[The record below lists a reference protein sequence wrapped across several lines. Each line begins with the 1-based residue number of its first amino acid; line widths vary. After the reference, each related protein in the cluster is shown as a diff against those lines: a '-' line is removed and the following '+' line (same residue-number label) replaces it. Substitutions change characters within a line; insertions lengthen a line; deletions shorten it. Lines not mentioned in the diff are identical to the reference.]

1 MLEWFTKLNKIAI
14 KFSLAHFSMS
24 VKFYACLTP
33 LLSYHISY
41 QRASLLLGKK
51 KAK

>member
-1 MLEWFTKLNKIAI
+1 MLECSQNKNMLKC
-14 KFSLAHFSMS
+14 KFSLAHFSTS